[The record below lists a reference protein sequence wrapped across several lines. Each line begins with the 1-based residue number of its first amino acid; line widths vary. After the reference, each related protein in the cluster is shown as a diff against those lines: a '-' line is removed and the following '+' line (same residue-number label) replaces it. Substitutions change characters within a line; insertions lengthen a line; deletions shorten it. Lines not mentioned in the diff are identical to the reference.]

1 VSSHYYSTSILIDIL
16 SKREYLYR
24 QFLGNKLGLN
34 SLPKSFTVSP
44 RNSLLKEIQASYLFI
59 DPTTYSSEITR
70 EFLYKNSN
78 FLHYLFI
85 KDFLKVTNNVFL
97 HLNIN
102 FDSLSNYFVQL
113 LGYKYD
119 YKSLSK
125 NSSLYK
131 SQYRPMKKSVV
142 NMIRLQ
148 ATNAVA
154 MPTEIRLHLLASSKD
169 VIHS

>member
-1 VSSHYYSTSILIDIL
+1 MST
-16 SKREYLYR
+16 
-24 QFLGNKLGLN
+24 
-34 SLPKSFTVSP
+34 LPKLFTVSP
-44 RNSLLKEIQASYLFI
+44 QNSLLKEIQATYLFI
-59 DPTTYSSEITR
+59 DPTTYGSEITR
-70 EFLYKNSN
+70 EFLYKNSK

-85 KDFLKVTNNVFL
+85 KDFLKVTNNVFMG
-97 HLNIN
+97 LNIN

-113 LGYKYD
+113 IGYKYD

-125 NSSLYK
+125 NSLLYK
-131 SQYRPMKKSVV
+131 SQYRPMKKSVT

-148 ATNAVA
+148 ATNAIA

>member
-1 VSSHYYSTSILIDIL
+1 LSSHYYSTSILIDLL

-24 QFLGNKLGLN
+24 QFLISKLGIN
-34 SLPKSFTVSP
+34 KLPKSFTVSP
-44 RNSLLKEIQASYLFI
+44 RNTLLKEIQATYRFI
-59 DPTTYSSEITR
+59 DPTTYGSEITR
-70 EFLYKNSN
+70 EFLYGNSK

-85 KDFLKVTNNVFL
+85 KDFLRITNKVFL
-97 HLNIN
+97 RLDIN
-102 FDSLSNYFVQL
+102 FDSISNYFVQL
-113 LGYKYD
+113 LGYRYD
-119 YKSLSK
+119 YKSLAR
-125 NSSLYK
+125 NNSLYK

>member
-1 VSSHYYSTSILIDIL
+1 MLLLEVL
-16 SKREYLYR
+16 SGIYRHTIQHFNFDWYTLKREYLYR

-70 EFLYKNSN
+70 EFLYKNSS

-113 LGYKYD
+113 LGLIWLQ
-119 YKSLSK
+119 SLSK
-125 NSSLYK
+125 LKFIQVSID
-131 SQYRPMKKSVV
+131 QWKSVV
-142 NMIRLQ
+142 NGFVCRQ
-148 ATNAVA
+148 RTQ
-154 MPTEIRLHLLASSKD
+154 LLCQQVDYIS
-169 VIHS
+169 